1 MWYFSPVICIILAVF
16 FFATAVLR
24 IRKSVIVLT
33 DRTLPEK
40 EQLKILNVL
49 SKFCDKYEEFEFL
62 SSHLSGEMVYVDLK
76 IKFRDE
82 TTYAQLKNFCR
93 EISCEMEK
101 QIKNSRVSIV
111 IDDDTIGSLAYL

>member
-82 TTYAQLKNFCR
+82 TTYAQLKKFCR

-111 IDDDTIGSLAYL
+111 IDDDTIGSLA